1 MRRRRLVLAVPTAA
15 ALFALCAAPALAQP
29 VTTPVPGPVSPG
41 QPPVSAPNGPQSLAH
56 AVGDAGTGLAVVR
69 LAPESTTTNTIL
81 PGFGE
86 ELPKQ
91 SAAELGVGLA
101 SAQVNTE
108 AYLAFERSVAQAS
121 PLGFAVQ
128 GRAPQTPGSLAQT
141 ASPDNAAGL
150 SGGLALPKTPLDALL
165 TVKGLEGAV
174 HARWDDRLGPCVQPL
189 SEAKTSLA
197 SLSVLNAIPTLPSS
211 PDLTGMLTQDTPKL
225 DAAAK
230 QSLID
235 GLKGLTAPLSQLGG
249 LLSGTADT
257 GEKGSLLSLPE
268 TMAARSS
275 VELVD
280 LPDSANKAVKTTSTL
295 QAASVRLLAGTP
307 MEVRIDVVSQ
317 PTLVALATGVEA
329 TSTITYT
336 APVLR
341 VTQGGKVLGTLDAAN
356 PKLEIPIG
364 IPIAGLP
371 ELPKLPIIGGILPNG
386 GDVPAELK
394 KLDIGVLRL
403 QIAQFNEKK
412 QALNGPLTQGG
423 PTIKGFML
431 GATARLLDLQ
441 LLPTDALGLP
451 NLPSALAQ
459 VSLGEQIVRAAAP
472 EGGVVC
478 GTTTPPAGAQPPPPG
493 QPRPTIP
500 LAYTTAAYKT
510 IPIFWLG
517 TALLLAGVVI
527 VSAMPGARR
536 REPALVG
543 ATEVVTATEP
553 EAEPEDVAE
562 PDNTEP
568 EVTEP
573 EDVAE
578 PEAEPEVAEPEDVTE
593 PEADPKPKT
602 ED

>member
-1 MRRRRLVLAVPTAA
+1 MRRRRLALALPTAA

-29 VTTPVPGPVSPG
+29 PTTTPVPGPVSPG
-41 QPPVSAPNGPQSLAH
+41 QPPVSASNGPQSLAH

-69 LAPESTTTNTIL
+69 LAPESTPTNTIL
-81 PGFGE
+81 PGFGD

-141 ASPDNAAGL
+141 ASPDNAEGL
-150 SGGLALPKTPLDALL
+150 TGGLALPKTPLDTLL
-165 TVKGLEGAV
+165 TVKGLNGAV
-174 HARWDDRLGPCVQPL
+174 HARWDDKLGPCVKPL

-235 GLKGLTAPLSQLGG
+235 GLKSLTAPLSQLGG
-249 LLSGTADT
+249 LLSGTAET
-257 GEKGSLLSLPE
+257 GEKGSLLSLPD
-268 TMAARSS
+268 TMTAQSS

-329 TSTITYT
+329 TSSITYT
-336 APVLR
+336 APVLK
-341 VTQGGKVLGTLDAAN
+341 VSQGGKVLGTLDAAN
-356 PKLEIPIG
+356 QKLEIPIG
-364 IPIAGLP
+364 IPVAGLP
-371 ELPKLPIIGGILPNG
+371 ELPKLPVVGGILPGG

-403 QIAQFNEKK
+403 QIAQLNEKK
-412 QALNGPLTQGG
+412 LALNGPLTQGG

-472 EGGVVC
+472 EGGVEC
-478 GTTTPPAGAQPPPPG
+478 GSTTTPTPPAGAQPPPG
-493 QPRPTIP
+493 QARPVIP
-500 LAYTTAAYKT
+500 LAYTNAAYKT
-510 IPIFWLG
+510 IPIFWIG
-517 TALLLAGVVI
+517 TGLLLAGVVI
-527 VSAMPGARR
+527 VSAMPGVRR
-536 REPALVG
+536 REPAFAMAGG
-543 ATEVVTATEP
+543 AVTTTEPETDPDAEAEATTEPEP
-553 EAEPEDVAE
+553 EAEALP
-562 PDNTEP
+562 
-568 EVTEP
+568 
-573 EDVAE
+573 E
-578 PEAEPEVAEPEDVTE
+578 PEAKDET
-593 PEADPKPKT
+593 
-602 ED
+602 